1 MDVLTQGISKAATIL
16 QVAEDLDIQQ
26 EDIICFGDGMNDR
39 EMLSMAG
46 VGVAMGNANAEV
58 QKHADLVTQD
68 HNSDGIYH
76 ALNKLGLITA

>member
-1 MDVLTQGISKAATIL
+1 
-16 QVAEDLDIQQ
+16 
-26 EDIICFGDGMNDR
+26 MNDR